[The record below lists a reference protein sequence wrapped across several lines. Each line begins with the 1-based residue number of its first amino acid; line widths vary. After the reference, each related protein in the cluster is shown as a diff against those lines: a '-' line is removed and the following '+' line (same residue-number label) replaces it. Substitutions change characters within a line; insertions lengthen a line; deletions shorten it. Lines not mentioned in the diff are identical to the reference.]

1 MIVVA
6 DALPLN
12 YLIQISCEGA
22 LARLYEVVLV
32 PSGVFEE
39 LRHPNAPASVR
50 SWTSEPPDWMRVHF
64 VKAPVDSSLSMLD
77 PGEREAIQLA
87 EEERADV
94 LLIDEQR
101 GRLEAKRRGLAV
113 TGTLGVL
120 LAAGKRGFIDAEAS
134 FYSLVEMS
142 TFRASVSLRENYLAR
157 CRRLRRK
164 SS

>member
-6 DALPLN
+6 DASPLN
-12 YLIQISCEGA
+12 YLIQISCESVLG
-22 LARLYEVVLV
+22 RLYDLVLV
-32 PSGVFEE
+32 PPGVFEE
-39 LRHPNAPASVR
+39 LHHPNGPPSVL
-50 SWTSEPPDWMRVHF
+50 SWVSEPPDWMRVHL
-64 VKAPVDSSLSMLD
+64 VKAPVDPSLSMLD

-87 EEERADV
+87 EEQRADL
-94 LLIDEQR
+94 LLIDEPR
-101 GRLEAKRRGLAV
+101 GRSEAKRRGLAV

-120 LAAGKRGFIDAEAS
+120 LAAGRRGFIDAEAS
-134 FYSLVEMS
+134 FYSLVEMT

>member
-6 DALPLN
+6 DASPLN
-12 YLIQISCEGA
+12 YLIQISCESVLG
-22 LARLYEVVLV
+22 RLYDLVLV

-39 LRHPNAPASVR
+39 LHHPSAAPSVL
-50 SWTSEPPDWMRVHF
+50 SWVSEPPDWMRVHL
-64 VKAPVDSSLSMLD
+64 VKATADPSLSMLD

-87 EEERADV
+87 EEQKADL

-113 TGTLGVL
+113 AGTLGVL

-134 FYSLVEMS
+134 FYSLVETT
-142 TFRASVSLRENYLAR
+142 TFRASPGVRENYLAL
-157 CRRLRRK
+157 CRQRK
-164 SS
+164 R

>member
-50 SWTSEPPDWMRVHF
+50 SWASEPPDWLRVHF
-64 VKAPVDSSLSMLD
+64 VKAPVDSSRS
-77 PGEREAIQLA
+77 
-87 EEERADV
+87 EERRV
-94 LLIDEQR
+94 
-101 GRLEAKRRGLAV
+101 
-113 TGTLGVL
+113 
-120 LAAGKRGFIDAEAS
+120 GKECRSRWSSYHDKENI
-134 FYSLVEMS
+134 V
-142 TFRASVSLRENYLAR
+142 RE
-157 CRRLRRK
+157 K
-164 SS
+164 

>member
-50 SWTSEPPDWMRVHF
+50 SWASEPPDWLRVHF
-64 VKAPVDSSLSMLD
+64 VNAPVDSSLIMLD
-77 PGEREAIQLA
+77 PGEREGVQLV
-87 EEERADV
+87 EGERAD
-94 LLIDEQR
+94 D
-101 GRLEAKRRGLAV
+101 
-113 TGTLGVL
+113 
-120 LAAGKRGFIDAEAS
+120 
-134 FYSLVEMS
+134 LVVVE
-142 TFRASVSLRENYLAR
+142 
-157 CRRLRRK
+157 
-164 SS
+164 

>member
-6 DALPLN
+6 DASPLN
-12 YLIQISCEGA
+12 YLIQISCESVLG
-22 LARLYEVVLV
+22 RLYDLVLV
-32 PSGVFEE
+32 PSAVFKE
-39 LRHPNAPASVR
+39 LHHPNALPSVL
-50 SWTSEPPDWMRVHF
+50 SWVSEPPDWMRVHL
-64 VKAPVDSSLSMLD
+64 VKAPVDPSLSMLD

-87 EEERADV
+87 EEQPDL
-94 LLIDEQR
+94 LLIDEPR
-101 GRLEAKRRGLAV
+101 GRSEAKRRGLAV

-120 LAAGKRGFIDAEAS
+120 LAAGRRGFIDAEAS
-134 FYSLVEMS
+134 FYSLVEMT